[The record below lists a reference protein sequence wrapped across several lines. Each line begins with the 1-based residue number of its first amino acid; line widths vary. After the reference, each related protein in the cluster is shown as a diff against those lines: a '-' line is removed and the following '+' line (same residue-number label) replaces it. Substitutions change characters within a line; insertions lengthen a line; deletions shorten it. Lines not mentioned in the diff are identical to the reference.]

1 MVLQIVHL
9 LLVKLIPP
17 LTVPY
22 GTLCWEAFTT
32 HSGAVYGYTLSN
44 SFTSYSGGLG
54 TDCNACEYEHGA
66 GCFIPPA
73 TFVPGIVTSCC
84 DGVTTMDISVPS
96 TAIVSQTFV
105 IDNQCWELTSL
116 SGPGGIEY
124 MCFLR

>member
-1 MVLQIVHL
+1 MACSNYLYLRCCSNSSVVIQ
-9 LLVKLIPP
+9 PCTP
-17 LTVPY
+17 TVNGTSNSTFTAGQTYTTTDGTY

-73 TFVPGIVTSCC
+73 T
-84 DGVTTMDISVPS
+84 
-96 TAIVSQTFV
+96 
-105 IDNQCWELTSL
+105 
-116 SGPGGIEY
+116 
-124 MCFLR
+124 